1 MKITKEQL
9 TQIIKEEIAEVLNE
23 MPYRGPGYRY
33 TKKGMA
39 TAALKRQQI
48 KRSNEMREKGKADAL
63 AGNPKDNSI
72 QHLVYGEA
80 YDEAMKDIAK
90 LAGMNFFNYDS
101 LGQGEEPEKDYE
113 FWQTNYEGKYLD
125 SFEDGEREAAL
136 NHEDA
141 MYDLGL

>member
-1 MKITKEQL
+1 
-9 TQIIKEEIAEVLNE
+9 
-23 MPYRGPGYRY
+23 
-33 TKKGMA
+33 
-39 TAALKRQQI
+39 
-48 KRSNEMREKGKADAL
+48 MREKGKADAL